1 LLVPIFRFL
10 GLIIATIFSLYFV
23 FIKERIRLKVITYND
38 LKLSFREGLPFF
50 YSYLSSVVNARSNT
64 LLLGVYTGM
73 TIVAYYDF
81 VSKVVEALNAI
92 YGTFIKVLYPHIS
105 ATKNRYKA
113 KKAFQFNLFISL
125 FGYIVLCILAKNIST
140 LFFGDTTFPLHTLFY
155 LLGLLMPLVAIEWS
169 LGDLYLAPFNYSKEY
184 SLTSIYST
192 LFYIIVLF
200 VLYIF
205 SLISLYS
212 LVVAIIARFIFISLY
227 RYYYCRK
234 YKLI

>member
-1 LLVPIFRFL
+1 SFLFTIQSLFIPIWFFQGIEKMRFLTIVDAISRLFFLLLVVLFISTPDDYLLVPIFRFL

-140 LFFGDTTFPLHTLFY
+140 LFFGDTTFPLH
-155 LLGLLMPLVAIEWS
+155 
-169 LGDLYLAPFNYSKEY
+169 
-184 SLTSIYST
+184 
-192 LFYIIVLF
+192 
-200 VLYIF
+200 
-205 SLISLYS
+205 
-212 LVVAIIARFIFISLY
+212 
-227 RYYYCRK
+227 
-234 YKLI
+234 